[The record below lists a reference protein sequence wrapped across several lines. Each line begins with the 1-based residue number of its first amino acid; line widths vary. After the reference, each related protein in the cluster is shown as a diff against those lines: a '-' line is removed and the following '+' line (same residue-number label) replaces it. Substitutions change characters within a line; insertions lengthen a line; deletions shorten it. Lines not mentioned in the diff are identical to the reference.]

1 MRHGRLSGHLARWR
15 VAACLA
21 ALFVLAA
28 GASCSLDLDESLIGK
43 GGGDGGGLP
52 DGALSDAPG
61 VDGGVDTGIP
71 VGPDASACTSDDA
84 CTTNHGCLKGKCD
97 LTRKSCTYDVCRPSA
112 CNAAACD
119 QNARTCG
126 APAAY
131 KYRATQFTVGAQISC
146 GKCAAA
152 VHPWLFIVTGTG
164 VVAFNTSNPANPSP
178 PQAPVV
184 GLGFVPAALVQSGS
198 RVWMLGG
205 ATNTNPSRLQLAYV
219 DAPAD
224 PFTTKITAH
233 TVLASYNRPGNEG
246 RFFFGRGGDSALIV
260 GNEAQF
266 PATAVEAPLNEP
278 AVLSASPM
286 LPPQNLAPSAVSG
299 KRLLMSAVI
308 DQAAQ
313 FALIDNAGSPNPT
326 TGPVVNLADAGAVS
340 VHRTFAQS
348 PDGAIFWATGVHQG
362 VGPGVVT
369 RAARGYF
376 LVPNEAGAIEGNVGV
391 DLELYNVQGVGANAA
406 IFGPNQATAA
416 MLDAKTAMVAM
427 MARENEQQ
435 TAVQFVTREPLGVI
449 KEANDGPPRRQVL
462 PVPIGAFAAATASN
476 GVGYLVANDQNDVP
490 PSATVYVFDPA
501 CAR

>member
-1 MRHGRLSGHLARWR
+1 M
-15 VAACLA
+15 AAGLA

-43 GGGDGGGLP
+43 GGGDGGALP
-52 DGALSDAPG
+52 DGALPDSPG
-61 VDGGVDTGIP
+61 VEGGVDTGIP
-71 VGPDASACTSDDA
+71 VGPDASACTNDDA

-112 CNAAACD
+112 CNAATCD

-126 APAAY
+126 PPAAY
-131 KYRATQFTVGAQISC
+131 KYRATQFTVGAQIAC

-152 VHPWLFIVTGTG
+152 VHPWLFIVTPTG
-164 VVAFNTSNPANPSP
+164 VAAFNTSNPA
-178 PQAPVV
+178 
-184 GLGFVPAALVQSGS
+184 
-198 RVWMLGG
+198 
-205 ATNTNPSRLQLAYV
+205 NPSRLQLAYV

-224 PFTTKITAH
+224 PFTTKITAQ
-233 TVLASYNRPGNEG
+233 TVLATYNRPGNEG
-246 RFFFGRGGDSALIV
+246 RYFFGRGGDSALIV
-260 GNEAQF
+260 GSEAQF

-278 AVLSASPM
+278 VVLSASPM

-308 DQAAQ
+308 DQTAQ

-326 TGPVVNLADAGAVS
+326 TSPVVNLTDAGAVS

-348 PDGAIFWATGVHQG
+348 PDGAIFWATGVHQDI
-362 VGPGVVT
+362 GPGVLT

-376 LVPNEAGAIEGNVGV
+376 LVPNEGGAIEGNVGV
-391 DLELYNVQGVGANAA
+391 DLELYNAQAVGANAA

-416 MLDAKTAMVAM
+416 MLDAKTVMIAMQ
-427 MARENEQQ
+427 ARENEQQ

-449 KEANDGPPRRQVL
+449 KDGDAPRRQVL

-476 GVGYLVANDQNDVP
+476 GVGYLVANDQNGMP